1 MFFTMALEDAPVEQE
16 MKLSDAFMAECDKIS
31 VEVVVRFIN
40 VNYEKGAE
48 LLETLQY
55 DAGIQ
60 QADTHDPCEVQR
72 MR

>member
-40 VNYEKGAE
+40 VNYEKG
-48 LLETLQY
+48 
-55 DAGIQ
+55 
-60 QADTHDPCEVQR
+60 R
-72 MR
+72 